1 MIYENYKELLYAIFF
16 SDIEDSKKS
25 SIICVYDTQDSDR
38 LIAVFNSL
46 KTCANFFN
54 TSAEVISST
63 ISRKALRN
71 KRFRIERLT
80 VYEVEDKIEKTS

>member
-1 MIYENYKELLYAIFF
+1 MIYENYKKLLYAIFL
-16 SDIEDSKKS
+16 SDIEDDKNS
-25 SIICVYDTQDSDR
+25 SIICVYDTRDNDR

-63 ISRKALRN
+63 ISRKVLRN
-71 KRFRIERLT
+71 KRFKIERLNI
-80 VYEVEDKIEKTS
+80 YEVEHKTKKTN